1 MTERSRWAFPRLAR
15 VAAAWVAAVVLG
27 ANVLMAQGTTG
38 KVEGTVRDQSG
49 APVNGVQVFI
59 VGTTFAG
66 VSNERGY
73 YFLNNVPAGVYTV
86 RAQYIGYSPAEVRN
100 VRVFA
105 NQTMTID
112 IPLEARAIEVA
123 GVTVT
128 VEQTPLV
135 PRDQV
140 ASKSIQSGD
149 AIQALPIDNV
159 SQVLRLQPGVVEGRT
174 GQTIRGGRPGEAATY
189 IDGVLVRSLNGTTT
203 SVSVGTN
210 AIEEAS
216 VTTGAI
222 GAEYGDAQA
231 GVVNLVTRAGGTR
244 LRGNLAFGTD
254 NPAGQTY
261 GYGLNRLEA
270 SLGGPLL
277 TNGLTFF
284 LATTLQGQQN
294 GRRSKGADQIPTYVL
309 DGTDTTVTVAMD
321 PGNATSD
328 SQVVA
333 LPRFL
338 NYSKGARLPN
348 NWSSNYSIDTKL
360 QYSFGSGSRLSFT
373 YHYTGGEGMNTGNT
387 YNTMANSANWNG
399 SSAYILNWTQNLAQ
413 SRERALF
420 VDATVSYQR
429 DQTLSGS
436 VDPQWISDHRS
447 PFMNFSLSKPK
458 FDSDFNSWPVD
469 DRLIQNVR
477 LANCNSGRDAQHR
490 DLGGCVPYLNRD
502 DLQGVASYR
511 LSPYGFYSTT
521 TGWTT
526 TGAPTLSEESRVTG
540 RVNFDWQANRYNRV
554 HFGGDFLAD
563 NLKYYTA
570 PSYDALFVM
579 DVYKES
585 PNRQGLFVSDRIDLG
600 DIVIDLGLRYDR
612 MHSGIL
618 YPRAPGAT
626 FNDPIR
632 GDAPGGAAAAYAVSF
647 TAADTAMAQRC
658 LSLFSAV
665 QAGGTAADTTAWSTC
680 NYFAAPSHSAISPRI
695 GVVFPVTDRTGFR
708 LSYAHQVQSPSFLQ
722 LASAHN
728 IDVSITNTNDLFS
741 RDLDYGKTIM
751 FEFGIRHAFS
761 PDMVLDIAA
770 YNKDA
775 VSNIAGR
782 IIPTFDPGAGKVRN
796 INLYTNADFGN
807 VRGVDIK
814 LDRRIG
820 SIFQGT
826 LVYTYQSNL
835 TTGSDPNEYISLISR
850 GAANVLGDRTPPPQA
865 LMTSGENR
873 THTIAGNL
881 AFNFPHGW
889 HSGSA
894 LGTILQDVGLN
905 ATFQFASG
913 LPYTPILI
921 NAGSGLRG
929 PANGIEGAT
938 TTGTETWNSGRMP
951 WIKNVDL
958 RITRGFQVS
967 GRSLTLFADFRNLFN
982 WTNLSRIFAETG
994 DVVNQQY
1001 QDKTVTGWM
1010 NSIIT
1015 EAGSEWKVQSVTHN
1029 GVTTQ
1034 MNAVDLT
1041 SCDNYAPSQYY
1052 GVVNCLMLRRTE
1064 ALFGNG
1070 DGVLDQSELTA
1081 TYNAA
1086 YQANYGAW
1094 TNYNVGLNIRF
1105 GFELNF

>member
-1 MTERSRWAFPRLAR
+1 MTERSRWAIPRIAR

-27 ANVLMAQGTTG
+27 ANVLLAQGTTG
-38 KVEGTVRDQSG
+38 KIEGTVRDQSG
-49 APVNGVQVFI
+49 APVNGAQVFI
-59 VGTTFAG
+59 VGTAFSA

-73 YFLNNVPAGVYTV
+73 YFINNVSAGVFIV
-86 RAQYIGYSPAEVRN
+86 RAQYIGYQPAEVRN

-105 NQTMTID
+105 GQTMTVD
-112 IPLEARAIEVA
+112 ATLEQRAIEVA

-128 VEQTPLV
+128 VEQTPIV

-140 ASKSIQSGD
+140 ASKTITAGD
-149 AIQALPIDNV
+149 VISALPVDNV
-159 SQVLRLQPGVVEGRT
+159 NQVLSLQPGVVEGRT

-189 IDGVLVRSLNGTTT
+189 IDGVLVRNLTGTTT
-203 SVSVGTN
+203 SISVGTN

-222 GAEYGDAQA
+222 GAEYGDAQS
-231 GVVNLVTRAGGTR
+231 GVVNLVTRAGGQR
-244 LRGNLAFGTD
+244 LRGNLSFSTD
-254 NPAGQTY
+254 QPAGQVY
-261 GYGLNRLEA
+261 GIGLNRLEA

-277 TNGLTFF
+277 ARGLTFF
-284 LATTLQGQQN
+284 VGTTLQGQQN
-294 GRRSKGADQIPTYVL
+294 NRRAKGAENIPSYVL
-309 DGTDTTVTVAMD
+309 DGTDGSVTVAME
-321 PGNATSD
+321 PGNPYSD
-328 SQVVA
+328 SQVVN
-333 LPRFL
+333 LPKYTRF
-338 NYSKGARLPN
+338 SSGSRARN
-348 NWSSNYSIDTKL
+348 AWSSNYSLDSKL

-373 YHYTGGEGMNTGNT
+373 YHYTGSVAMNTGNT
-387 YNTMANSANWNG
+387 YATMENAATWNG
-399 SSAYILNWTQNLAQ
+399 SSAYILNWNQNLLQ

-420 VDATVSYQR
+420 VDATLSYQK
-429 DQTLSGS
+429 DQYIYSS
-436 VDPQWISDHRS
+436 VNPQWMSGHLS
-447 PFMNFSLSKPK
+447 PFMNFSLARP
-458 FDSDFNSWPVD
+458 DFEWTLKSWPID

-477 LANCNSGRDAQHR
+477 LADCNTGRDAQR
-490 DLGGCVPYLNRD
+490 RGLGGCVPYLNRS

-521 TGWTT
+521 TGWTD
-526 TGAPTLSEESRVTG
+526 TGSPTLSQESRLQG

-554 HFGGDFLAD
+554 HFGGDFLRD
-563 NLKYYTA
+563 NLQYYNA
-570 PSYDALFVM
+570 AYYDALFAM
-579 DVYKES
+579 DLYKDS
-585 PNRQGLFVSDRIDLG
+585 PTTMGMFVSDRIDLG

-612 MHSGIL
+612 MKSGMI

-632 GDAPGGAAAAYAVSF
+632 TGDLTTAF
-647 TAADTAMAQRC
+647 TAADSAMAQRC
-658 LSLFSAV
+658 GDLYSTIHA
-665 QAGGTAADTTAWSTC
+665 AGGGTPADTTAWSTC
-680 NYFAAPSHSAISPRI
+680 NYFNAPSHAALSPRI

-708 LSYAHQVQSPSFLQ
+708 LSYSHQLQSPSFRQ
-722 LASAHN
+722 LASGSN
-728 IDVSITNTNDLFS
+728 IDKSITNTNDMFA
-741 RDLDYGKTIM
+741 RDLTYGKTIM

-761 PDMVLDIAA
+761 PDMVLDVSA

-782 IIPTFDPGAGKVRN
+782 IIPTFDPATGKVVN
-796 INLYTNADFGN
+796 VNMYTNADFGN
-807 VRGVDIK
+807 TRGIDIK

-873 THTIAGNL
+873 SHNISGNL

-894 LGTILQDVGLN
+894 FGTILQDFGIN

-921 NAGSGLRG
+921 NSGSGIRG
-929 PANGIEGAT
+929 PANTLEGAT
-938 TTGTETWNSGRMP
+938 TAGTETWNSGRMP

-958 RITRGFQVS
+958 RVTRGFELG

-982 WTNLSRIFAETG
+982 WTNLTRVFAETG

-1001 QDKTVTGWM
+1001 QDKTVTSWE

-1015 EAGSEWKVQSVTHN
+1015 EAGSSYHLADVTKN
-1029 GVTTQ
+1029 GVTTR
-1034 MNAVDLT
+1034 MSVVDLT
-1041 SCDNYAPSQYY
+1041 NCSDYAPSQNY
-1052 GVVNCLMLRRTE
+1052 GLVNCIMLQRAE
-1064 ALFGNG
+1064 ARFGNG
-1070 DGVLDQSELTA
+1070 DKLFDTSELDSMLGSYYTA
-1081 TYNAA
+1081 S
-1086 YQANYGAW
+1086 YGPW